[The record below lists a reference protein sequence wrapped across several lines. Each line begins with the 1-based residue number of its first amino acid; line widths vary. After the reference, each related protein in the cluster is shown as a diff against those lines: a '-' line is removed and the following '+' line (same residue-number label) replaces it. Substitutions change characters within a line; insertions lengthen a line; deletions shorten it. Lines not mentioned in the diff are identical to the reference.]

1 MSLEHVGAR
10 ALLLEDVSEEKSWK
24 RRIPD
29 PLKDIGEGIDN
40 FWKVIIEGKNCTV
53 EIPAERFDT
62 RHWFDQDYN
71 KPGKISTT
79 RAALIDGFNEFD
91 NRLFGIHNSESKSM
105 DPQQKLLLECTY
117 RAFENAGIPTE
128 NISGS
133 KTGVFIGIM
142 NRDADSIF
150 NNYAE
155 GINHFYGSGT
165 ATSIAANRISY
176 CFNLT
181 GPSLVID
188 TACSSSLVALH
199 YACQAIKQGDC
210 EMAVCGGVS
219 CIIEPRVFVAL
230 SKAKMISPGGISKPF
245 SNNADGYGRGE
256 GCGVVLIMPL
266 KKAKEDLCKVWGVI
280 CASAVNQDGRSVTP
294 ITKPSQ
300 NQQEVLLQSIYR
312 TIDPSAVQYVEAH
325 GTGTTVGDPVEAASI
340 GNMVGKKRSSELMP
354 LKIGSVKGN
363 IGHTESAAG
372 IAGLIK
378 VLLMMHHEVI
388 PPSLHCT
395 TESCI
400 RKFDEYNLLIPVNP
414 EKWEDSGKYG
424 RMAGLNSFGF
434 GGTNAH
440 LVIKQHKNNYSQCV
454 SKRQVD
460 LFILSAFSC
469 ESLKLLIEDTKQK
482 LNKMISL
489 SLQNLVYTSA
499 CRRSHNNYKYRK
511 AFLATSLTHLQ
522 QQLESANTDTAPTKE
537 RPPIIFVFCG
547 NGVNYK
553 GMCKMLLRY
562 EPVFRNKCIEI
573 DEILQVYTPLS
584 ILDLLESEYDD
595 FSRPE
600 IAQPMLFTIQVSL
613 VALLRHWG
621 VKPDTIIGHSVGEVA
636 AAHCA
641 GLLSLQDA
649 AKVIYYRS
657 MLQAK
662 VTGGKML
669 VVSNIPVTD
678 IARVIQPYSGK
689 ICIAAYNSPMSCTLS
704 GDAKSIEQIYNQMT
718 KTNSN
723 GNLLLHML
731 DVPAAYHSHLMDQIL
746 KDTKIYLQNLAVQK
760 IEADL
765 LSTVTG
771 KKASQGDFTTGEYWA
786 RNIREPVAF
795 EQALKT
801 SEKSNERALFIEI
814 GPRRALQRY
823 IIDVLGQHNV
833 VLPVIHPSAEYETI
847 FSLLRTLFTE
857 GYNPDWNNIYE
868 AYKSVPAD
876 IPQYQFD
883 HKKQEINYE
892 KVRQGN
898 QSVTITAH
906 SLLQGLN
913 ENMTEFT
920 CCISKATTPYI
931 YDHKNNGSVIVP
943 GTFYVELGLAAT
955 IINMKPKVPLNS
967 LEISI
972 EFSSPCVVNQKSIDL
987 KIKLEK
993 KNYVT
998 NFEILASHVFAT
1010 GQVKKKNERLNELK
1024 KISLEHIFKRCKL
1037 VYTRDEIYD
1046 ALSRFGFQYGSVYKQ
1061 LSDIYY
1067 GVDLK
1072 EGITE
1077 MKLSEEIREE
1087 MHEYSI
1093 HPVVLDCFLQ
1103 MIASLVK
1110 ESKGSSVIFPSAIGS
1125 LTIIRPLQEKMFI
1138 YAKEVKK
1145 TENYLELCGCFTDE
1159 NGFML
1164 AEVKNARLTFVR
1176 ELSHKTT
1183 NVFFENSWKRVLG
1196 PASMNKPNP
1205 EPKILVIADLSGI
1218 GQQLQKHISGLNF
1231 IFHNN
1236 WDSAD
1241 TKMRTMNMLT
1251 SEYSDV
1257 LFMWGVQTVQEEFT
1271 FTLTQYLAKCCE
1283 VYQQVIL
1290 AVREKNPKA
1299 SIRTVTFRTTENTVD
1314 NINPGFVLVGMTRA
1328 CVTEMTDMSFQLIDI
1343 SSSNPDTVESLAK
1356 VIRYYNPSEF
1366 PEIRIHKGNIYES
1379 EIAYTTNDVEEFR
1392 KYAVSLKNTDIFTL
1406 YSKDPYKL
1414 EDLSAEL
1421 NDCKILELPN
1431 KYVEVEIDQ
1440 ISIHT
1445 EDYFPVSLSSY
1456 QYGSTLYWNTLTN
1469 HKHKLLV
1476 LNFTATVTTV
1486 GKKVR
1491 TIKVGDHIASCYPI
1505 VASSRVALPDSVCH
1519 RIKNIPI
1526 LKKLPCISHFI
1537 LAWEILNQLPKAKNK
1552 PELVIV
1558 TSEANSIV
1566 CKVISKAAKERG
1578 WELVKSVD
1586 SCTNVKKCSAMI
1598 ILPPSDVIYEDLS
1611 HLPMLKDLVIIS
1623 DRKILHGFQNLTEI
1637 CKGDIHFHILN
1648 LNAIFQKSYIEK
1660 CAKHI
1665 YKLIKLLHAEL
1676 FQSVTNSL
1684 LTERIQ
1690 SIPATDKSYFIE
1702 KCLPLIDLD
1711 KIKVSSIPISIT
1723 QHTLFKQDAV
1733 YIVTGG
1739 LSGLGF
1745 ETVKFIAQH
1754 GGVNIVTLS
1763 RTKPTLEMEQQIQI
1777 ILAEK
1782 KNTKIILLQCNV
1794 TDYSDVKKIINY
1806 IANIFAKIPV
1816 KGVFHSAAVFHDGF
1830 LSQLNQS
1837 LFEKVLSPKVEGT
1850 FNLHQATL
1858 NMDLDY
1864 FVCYSSISSFLG
1876 NPGQANYAAANSFLD
1891 IFCQYRR
1898 NLGLSGQSISWGA
1911 LNLGILLNRHDLQ
1924 GLLQARGI
1932 LILETQ
1938 EVHEYLEKSLMINKP
1953 HQVIAKF
1960 DFKIINNK
1968 ILTLK
1973 KRLYNIVTKEISN
1986 LNETDVRQS
1995 ERPIIKPEDYII
2007 SLVSELT
2014 NASLND
2020 ITMDTLLTSLGIDSM
2035 LSMTIQ
2041 NRIFQEKEINIPPV
2055 KLFDPSTTVSM
2066 LVSMISQ
2073 NAGDTKEKMTSATLE
2088 VIRL

>member
-1 MSLEHVGAR
+1 MEETEDHIAVVG
-10 ALLLEDVSEEKSWK
+10 
-24 RRIPD
+24 IGCNFPG
-29 PLKDIGEGIDN
+29 GEGIDN
-40 FWKVIIEGKNCTV
+40 FWKVIIEGTNCTV
-53 EIPAERFDT
+53 DIPAERFDT
-62 RHWFDQDYN
+62 KHWFDPDYN
-71 KPGKISTT
+71 KPGKISTS
-79 RAALIDGFNEFD
+79 RAALIEGFNEFD
-91 NRLFGIHNSESKSM
+91 NRLFGIHNLESESM

-133 KTGVFIGIM
+133 KTGVFIGLM
-142 NRDADSIF
+142 NRDADSIYT
-150 NNYAE
+150 NNE
-155 GINHFYGSGT
+155 KDINHFYGTGT

-181 GPSLVID
+181 GPSLAID
-188 TACSSSLVALH
+188 TACSSSLVGLH

-219 CIIEPRVFVAL
+219 CIIEPRIFVAL
-230 SKAKMISPGGISKPF
+230 SKAKMISPEGISKPF
-245 SNNADGYGRGE
+245 SQKADGYGRGE
-256 GCGVVLIMPL
+256 GCGIVLLMPL
-266 KKAKEDLCKVWGVI
+266 RKVLEHFCRVWGVI

-300 NQQEVLLQSIYR
+300 NQQEILLQSIYK

-325 GTGTTVGDPVEAASI
+325 GTGTSVGDPVEAASI
-340 GNMVGKKRSSELMP
+340 GNIIGKKRSSELMP

-378 VLLMMHHEVI
+378 VLLMMHHKVI
-388 PPSLHCT
+388 PPSLHYT
-395 TESCI
+395 KELSISKLDDFRLT
-400 RKFDEYNLLIPVNP
+400 IPVHS
-414 EKWEDSGKYG
+414 KTWEDPGHFG
-424 RMAGLNSFGF
+424 RMAGVNSFGF

-440 LVIKQHKNNYSQCV
+440 VVLKQNKHTYSQC
-454 SKRQVD
+454 SLKRPFEV
-460 LFILSAFSC
+460 FILSAFSSK
-469 ESLKLLIEDTKQK
+469 SLKLVIADTIKK
-482 LNKMISL
+482 LTNMTSL
-489 SLQNLVYTSA
+489 SFQNLAYTSA
-499 CRRSHNNYKYRK
+499 CRRSHKNHKYRK

-522 QQLESANTDTAPTKE
+522 QQLASANTERAPIKE
-537 RPPIIFVFCG
+537 SPRILFVFCG

-584 ILDLLESEYDD
+584 ILDFLESEYDD

-641 GLLSLQDA
+641 GLLSLHDA
-649 AKVIYYRS
+649 VKVIYYRS
-657 MLQAK
+657 MLQSK

-678 IARVIQPYSGK
+678 ITRVIQPYSGK

-704 GDAKSIEQIYNQMT
+704 GDAKSVEQIHNQLSQ
-718 KTNSN
+718 TNN
-723 GNLLLHML
+723 KGNILLHML
-731 DVPAAYHSHLMDQIL
+731 DVPAAYHSHLMDPIL
-746 KDTKIYLQNLAVQK
+746 EEIKKSLQNLSVQNV
-760 IEADL
+760 ETDL
-765 LSTVTG
+765 ISTVTG
-771 KKASQGDFTTGEYWA
+771 KLTSQGDFTTGEYWSK
-786 RNIREPVAF
+786 NIREPVAF
-795 EQALKT
+795 EQALRTSDKT
-801 SEKSNERALFIEI
+801 KEKAFFVEI

-883 HKKQEINYE
+883 RKKQEINYE
-892 KVRQGN
+892 KVRKGS
-898 QSVTITAH
+898 QSVAITN
-906 SLLQGLN
+906 SLLQGVN
-913 ENMTEFT
+913 EDMTEFT
-920 CCISKATTPYI
+920 CSVSKATTPYI
-931 YDHKNNGSVIVP
+931 YDHKNYGSVIVP

-967 LEISI
+967 LEIKI
-972 EFSSPCVVNQKSIDL
+972 EFSSPCVVNQQSIDL
-987 KIKLEK
+987 KIKIEK
-993 KNYVT
+993 KNNLT
-998 NFEILASHVFAT
+998 HFEILTSHVFAQ
-1010 GQVKKKNERLNELK
+1010 GRVQKKNGNLHELK
-1024 KISLEHIFKRCKL
+1024 NISLQHIFQRCKL
-1037 VYTRDEIYD
+1037 VYRKDEIYD
-1046 ALSRFGFQYGSVYKQ
+1046 ALSRFGFQYGDVYKQ
-1061 LSDIYY
+1061 LSDIHYSR
-1067 GVDLK
+1067 DLN

-1077 MKLSEEIREE
+1077 MKLSEELREE
-1087 MHEYSI
+1087 MHEYHI

-1103 MIASLVK
+1103 MIASLAK
-1110 ESKGSSVIFPSAIGS
+1110 ENKGSAVIFPSAIGS
-1125 LTIIRPLQEKMFI
+1125 LTIIKPLQEQMFL
-1138 YAKEVKK
+1138 YAKQVKR
-1145 TENYLELCGCFTDE
+1145 TNDYLELCGCFTDE
-1159 NGFML
+1159 NGFVL
-1164 AEVKNARLTFVR
+1164 AEIKNARLTIVR
-1176 ELSHKTT
+1176 EKSHKTT
-1183 NVFFENSWKRVLG
+1183 NVFFETSWKRVLE
-1196 PASMNKPNP
+1196 PSSMNKPDHQ
-1205 EPKILVIADLSGI
+1205 PKILVFSDLSGI
-1218 GQQLQKHISGLNF
+1218 GQQLTKHIDGWNF

-1236 WDSAD
+1236 WDSVD
-1241 TKMRTMNMLT
+1241 TKMRTMNMLS

-1257 LFMWGVQTVQEEFT
+1257 LFMWGVQTVREDFSYP
-1271 FTLTQYLAKCCE
+1271 LTQYLAKCCE

-1356 VIRYYNPSEF
+1356 VIQHYKPSEF
-1366 PEIRIHKGNIYES
+1366 PEIRIHEGDIYES
-1379 EIAYTTNDVEEFR
+1379 EIAHSTNDVEKFR
-1392 KYAVSLKNTDIFTL
+1392 KSTVSLKSTDNFTL
-1406 YSKDPYKL
+1406 VSEDPYKL
-1414 EDLSAEL
+1414 AELSAEVTDS
-1421 NDCKILELPN
+1421 NITELTN
-1431 KYVEVEIDQ
+1431 KNVEVEIDQ

-1456 QYGSTLYWNTLTN
+1456 QYGNTLYWNTLTKS
-1469 HKHKLLV
+1469 KHQLLT
-1476 LNFTATVTTV
+1476 LNFTATVTAV
-1486 GKKVR
+1486 GKDVR
-1491 TIKVGDHIASCYPI
+1491 KIKVGNHIASCYPV
-1505 VASSRVALPDSVCH
+1505 VASSRVVLPESVCYP
-1519 RIKNIPI
+1519 IKHVPTLQN
-1526 LKKLPCISHFI
+1526 LPCISHFI
-1537 LAWEILNQLPKAKNK
+1537 LAWEVLHQLPKAKNK
-1552 PELVIV
+1552 PKLVIV
-1558 TSEANSIV
+1558 TSEANSIL

-1586 SCTNVKKCSAMI
+1586 NCTNVKQCSAMI

-1637 CKGDIHFHILN
+1637 CRGDIHFHILN

-1711 KIKVSSIPISIT
+1711 KMKVLRIPISIT
-1723 QHTLFKQDAV
+1723 QPTLFKQDAV

-1754 GGVNIVTLS
+1754 GGRNIVTLS
-1763 RTKPTLEMEQQIQI
+1763 RTKPTPEMEQQIQRI
-1777 ILAEK
+1777 ISEK
-1782 KNTKIILLQCNV
+1782 KNTKIISLQCNV
-1794 TDYSDVKKIINY
+1794 TDYSDVKKVINY

-1816 KGVFHSAAVFHDGF
+1816 KGIFHSAVVFHDGF
-1830 LSQLNQS
+1830 LPQLNQP

-1864 FVCYSSISSFLG
+1864 FVCYSSISSYFG
-1876 NPGQANYAAANSFLD
+1876 NPGQANYAAANSFMD

-1898 NLGLSGQSISWGA
+1898 NLGLSGHSISWGA
-1911 LNLGILLNRHDLQ
+1911 LNLGILVKRQDVK

-1932 LILETQ
+1932 LVLETQ
-1938 EVHEYLEKSLMINKP
+1938 EVHEYLEKSLMVNNP
-1953 HQVIAKF
+1953 HQAIAKI
-1960 DFKIINNK
+1960 DFKVIGTK
-1968 ILTLK
+1968 ILTLR
-1973 KRLYNIVTKEISN
+1973 KRLYNVVAEEISK
-1986 LNETDVRQS
+1986 LDEIDVTRS
-1995 ERPIIKPEDYII
+1995 EKPTIKPEDYIM

-2020 ITMDTLLTSLGIDSM
+2020 IKMDTLLTSLGIDSM
-2035 LSMTIQ
+2035 LNMTIQ
-2041 NRIFQEKEINIPPV
+2041 NRIFQEKDITIPPV
-2055 KLFDPSTTVSM
+2055 KLLDPSTTVSM

-2073 NAGDTKEKMTSATLE
+2073 NSGDTKENVNNAILE
-2088 VIRL
+2088 VTKL